1 MTKQEFLKD
10 LRKKLVRIHGVNADE
25 RIAFYSETI
34 DDRIEEGLSE
44 EEAVAEIPSV
54 DEIAAGI
61 RSELTQAKEEEKA
74 KKEKKETTRSEKILL
89 VLGAPFW
96 LPLLLAGLAVVL
108 ALYVVM
114 WSVIVTLWAV
124 EAVFFIFANISK
136 VLFVVCKSS
145 TVVCGRFTRESAA
158 RIKSIFSEKEE

>member
-10 LRKKLVRIHGVNADE
+10 LRKKLARIHGVNADE

-54 DEIAAGI
+54 DEIAEGI
-61 RSELTQAKEEEKA
+61 RSELTLAKEENA
-74 KKEKKETTRSEKILL
+74 KKEKKETTKSEKILL

-96 LPLLLAGLAVVL
+96 LPLLLAGLVVVL

-114 WSVIVTLWAV
+114 WSVIATLWVV
-124 EAVFFIFANISK
+124 ESVFFILANISK

-158 RIKSIFSEKEE
+158 RIKSIFSEKEEG

>member
-61 RSELTQAKEEEKA
+61 RSELVQAKEEKA

-89 VLGAPFW
+89 VLGAPIW
-96 LPLLLAGLAVVL
+96 LPLLLAGFAVVF

-114 WSVIVTLWAV
+114 WSVIVTLWV
-124 EAVFFIFANISK
+124 IEAVFFIFANLSK
-136 VLFVVCKSS
+136 VLFVICKSATS
-145 TVVCGRFTRESAA
+145 VCARFTKESAA
-158 RIKSIFSEKEE
+158 RIKSIFSEKEEG